1 MRAGEARQYAGQ
13 PGVAK
18 ILRHTEPHR
27 SFKRYAAGD
36 RHRLIVQLEDA
47 PRVTQHNVARVGERE
62 STSLPAKQRPA
73 DTLLELAHLQTDRG
87 LRAPQAVR
95 GLGETA
101 EIHGHGKRPQHV
113 HVEVGKLHDQNGF
126 IYDPEYFNI
135 ARTDDL
141 VLIQMTVSNTRTVEQ
156 KKALYRRITER
167 LAKDPGLRPQDVFI
181 NLLEVVKENWSFG
194 QGQAQ
199 YA

>member
-1 MRAGEARQYAGQ
+1 M
-13 PGVAK
+13 
-18 ILRHTEPHR
+18 
-27 SFKRYAAGD
+27 
-36 RHRLIVQLEDA
+36 
-47 PRVTQHNVARVGERE
+47 
-62 STSLPAKQRPA
+62 
-73 DTLLELAHLQTDRG
+73 
-87 LRAPQAVR
+87 
-95 GLGETA
+95 
-101 EIHGHGKRPQHV
+101 
-113 HVEVGKLHDQNGF
+113 HDQNGF